1 MSIAILLAIYSMPR
15 VCDLMH
21 FQSWHGP
28 LWSLL
33 LTICLSLCG
42 YHASPPSG
50 SRHAPRHVFKI
61 QNYCIQSFRA
71 IIFLKFW
78 CTLYDKGSLIKGR
91 INTSETHFVVFFIFP
106 TNIQNSRYK
115 KYISHEY
122 SYKPLLRPTHFQLSF
137 QFLLVHSS
145 INFSQ
150 SSSNVT
156 QCLRPLVMFF
166 SSLSYEE
173 ILYHA

>member
-1 MSIAILLAIYSMPR
+1 MSILILLAFTLCPDCVI
-15 VCDLMH
+15 
-21 FQSWHGP
+21 
-28 LWSLL
+28 
-33 LTICLSLCG
+33 TIVWALS
-42 YHASPPSG
+42 PT
-50 SRHAPRHVFKI
+50 
-61 QNYCIQSFRA
+61 QTCILVA
-71 IIFLKFW
+71 IIFLRFW
-78 CTLYDKGSLIKGR
+78 HTLYGNGSLIKGR

-122 SYKPLLRPTHFQLSF
+122 SYKPLLRPTYFQLSF

-173 ILYHA
+173 ILYHT